1 MDHHASWVWVASYMC
16 TKMVRI
22 AIPWY
27 HGTMVQY
34 VHVYKTLLISKN
46 DLKYKHSGATYVREN
61 PCKTRVL
68 GDMVFFSINCLS
80 SFVGG
85 FLANFC

>member
-1 MDHHASWVWVASYMC
+1 MGA
-16 TKMVRI
+16 
-22 AIPWY
+22 
-27 HGTMVQY
+27 
-34 VHVYKTLLISKN
+34 
-46 DLKYKHSGATYVREN
+46 DLKQGANQLAVFQVISSLLTTRRKTRLGSIRFEDLSVRTYVLIMLCHRTYVREN

-68 GDMVFFSINCLS
+68 GDMVFFSINCPS